1 MRVNAL
7 DMSSSRVKVP
17 SACGQF
23 FRDGFVMRW
32 SLQQVMVCGSL
43 LLLFYLIYKP
53 SLDPLDLEQQQCTH
67 SSGSLRAEPQSPTVK
82 EELEMMR
89 VSQVDDL
96 PTIYV
101 ITPTYKRQE
110 QMAELTRLA
119 QTLMLVRNLH
129 WIVADDTHTENKQ
142 VVDYLSYIG
151 IPHTYL
157 LTPMPNEYKK
167 LRVKPRG
174 VANRNAGLQWVR
186 THAKTGVVYFADDDN
201 TYDIR
206 VFEEMRY
213 TKGVS
218 MWPVGLVTHT
228 GISTPVLKN
237 GKFVGWYDG
246 SINSRKFP
254 VDMACFAFS
263 VSYLLQSF
271 FPGIGKSFRE
281 SKLHILYRQILVHIL
296 RMFLE
301 AG

>member
-1 MRVNAL
+1 MH
-7 DMSSSRVKVP
+7 M
-17 SACGQF
+17 
-23 FRDGFVMRW
+23 
-32 SLQQVMVCGSL
+32 MVCGSL
-43 LLLFYLIYKP
+43 LVLFYLIYKP
-53 SLDPLDLEQQQCTH
+53 SLDPLDLEQQQSTN
-67 SSGSLRAEPQSPTVK
+67 SSGSLWA
-82 EELEMMR
+82 
-89 VSQVDDL
+89 
-96 PTIYV
+96 
-101 ITPTYKRQE
+101 
-110 QMAELTRLA
+110 
-119 QTLMLVRNLH
+119 
-129 WIVADDTHTENKQ
+129 
-142 VVDYLSYIG
+142 
-151 IPHTYL
+151 
-157 LTPMPNEYKK
+157 PMPNEYKK

-263 VSYLLQSF
+263 VSYLLQVPEAIMPF
-271 FPGIGKSFRE
+271 KAGRE
-281 SKLHILYRQILVHIL
+281 EDG
-296 RMFLE
+296 FLTSLKIKAE
-301 AG
+301 EIEFKADLCTKVI